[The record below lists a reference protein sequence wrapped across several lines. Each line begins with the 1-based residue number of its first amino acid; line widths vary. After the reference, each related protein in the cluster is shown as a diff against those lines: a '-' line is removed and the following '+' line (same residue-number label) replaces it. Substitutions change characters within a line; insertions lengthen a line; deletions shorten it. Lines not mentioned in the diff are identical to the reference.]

1 MAERISLEKL
11 YTVFYYA
18 VGTLKFHTDVRCS
31 TLRCYYL
38 AALVTSF
45 MDYGNSFPGHHAN
58 ISPWSNSPACH
69 CERSFQQALWKCHL
83 PVKEAMDP
91 PSSAWQSRLSHW
103 KHQPPNTALLTASLQ
118 LQSLLLS
125 RGPALLPSACA
136 WPPHSAAPSLKMPLY
151 PVALALL
158 PSSGL
163 CSAHVHPYLQAWPL
177 HSSSGLVTGFNKL
190 L

>member
-11 YTVFYYA
+11 DTVFYYA
-18 VGTLKFHTDVRCS
+18 VGTLKFHTDLRCS

-38 AALVTSF
+38 VALVTSF

-83 PVKEAMDP
+83 PVQEAMDP

-118 LQSLLLS
+118 LQSLLLP
-125 RGPALLPSACA
+125 RA
-136 WPPHSAAPSLKMPLY
+136 PHSSPRHVHGHRTRQPSLKMPLY

-163 CSAHVHPYLQAWPL
+163 LSPCPSLPP
-177 HSSSGLVTGFNKL
+177 GLASTQQLRSCYWV
-190 L
+190 

>member
-11 YTVFYYA
+11 DNLFYYA

-58 ISPWSNSPACH
+58 ISPWSNSPACY
-69 CERSFQQALWKCHL
+69 CERSFQQVLWKCHL
-83 PVKEAMDP
+83 PVQEAMDP
-91 PSSAWQSRLSHW
+91 PSSAWQSRLSHR
-103 KHQPPNTALLTASLQ
+103 KHQPPNTASLTASLQ

-125 RGPALLPSACA
+125 RGPALLPSAA
-136 WPPHSAAPSLKMPLY
+136 FSEDATPPCGPGPPSLLRSLLSPCPSL
-151 PVALALL
+151 PPGLAFTQQLRT
-158 PSSGL
+158 
-163 CSAHVHPYLQAWPL
+163 CYWV
-177 HSSSGLVTGFNKL
+177 
-190 L
+190 

>member
-11 YTVFYYA
+11 DTVFYYA

-58 ISPWSNSPACH
+58 ISPWSNSPACY

-83 PVKEAMDP
+83 PVQEAMDP
-91 PSSAWQSRLSHW
+91 PSSAWQSCLSHQN
-103 KHQPPNTALLTASLQ
+103 HQPPNTALLTASLQ

-125 RGPALLPSACA
+125 RGPALPPSAHA
-136 WPPHSAAPSLKMPLY
+136 WPPHSAAFSEDATLPCGPGPPSLLWSLLSRCPSL
-151 PVALALL
+151 PPGLAFTQQLRT
-158 PSSGL
+158 
-163 CSAHVHPYLQAWPL
+163 CYWV
-177 HSSSGLVTGFNKL
+177 
-190 L
+190 